1 VGIGP
6 IIFIIVGETGALWDK
21 GTIGT
26 PPVTKNV
33 NLGITMK
40 CDFRN
45 LGDSPSFLCEQQRE
59 ILSVS
64 KTTVM
69 PRNKKRK
76 TLSHG
81 QTEPTAM
88 KAAVAM
94 VLEGADSI
102 RNVAKDTGIAKSTLQ
117 RYVNKAKHA
126 QST

>member
-1 VGIGP
+1 MKYQISLLATP
-6 IIFIIVGETGALWDK
+6 EIEYVGETGALWDK

-64 KTTVM
+64 KTVSKNRFFT
-69 PRNKKRK
+69 PQSKNFP
-76 TLSHG
+76 LYN
-81 QTEPTAM
+81 EPSCSSPFS
-88 KAAVAM
+88 
-94 VLEGADSI
+94 D
-102 RNVAKDTGIAKSTLQ
+102 NVN
-117 RYVNKAKHA
+117 VNIC
-126 QST
+126 